1 MHRPAALLCLAV
13 LVALAATA
21 LCYPRP
27 APVVTPEQYEKS
39 LKMLRNVCQ
48 PKTGIPAVLHG
59 LLPSD
64 DDGGKCDTRTIYLKN
79 NKVDSKMFKMQVKK
93 MMLPDA
99 AARVINAFTECEG
112 TPAGA
117 EPCETTGLFINC
129 VKKVDPVSSAC
140 FSHGLLP
147 PLRLKTDRIV
157 FADLQRARLSSKSRK
172 INDAAHTG
180 YVTRP
185 PR

>member
-1 MHRPAALLCLAV
+1 MDRPAALLCLAV

-48 PKTGIPAVLHG
+48 PKTGIPADMLERMK
-59 LLPSD
+59 
-64 DDGGKCDTRTIYLKN
+64 GGEFVQDEKAYCYTACFLQTMMVLKN

-129 VKKVDPVSSAC
+129 VEKVDPTFNVPA
-140 FSHGLLP
+140 
-147 PLRLKTDRIV
+147 
-157 FADLQRARLSSKSRK
+157 
-172 INDAAHTG
+172 
-180 YVTRP
+180 
-185 PR
+185 